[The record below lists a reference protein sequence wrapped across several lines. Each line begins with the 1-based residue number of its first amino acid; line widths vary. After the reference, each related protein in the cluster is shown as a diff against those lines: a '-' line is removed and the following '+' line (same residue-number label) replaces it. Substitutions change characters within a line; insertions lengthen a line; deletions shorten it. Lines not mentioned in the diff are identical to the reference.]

1 MPMHNIYVSYISLYP
16 LHHGGLCKDYSYSPE
31 IISCS
36 MLTDNDE
43 CNRVYYGEAW
53 TLVLLFATL
62 LPIFEDVMESATF

>member
-1 MPMHNIYVSYISLYP
+1 MPMQNMSVSCIERLSLYP

-43 CNRVYYGEAW
+43 CIRVYNRRTDACY
-53 TLVLLFATL
+53 ATL
-62 LPIFEDVMESATF
+62 LPIFEDVIELATF